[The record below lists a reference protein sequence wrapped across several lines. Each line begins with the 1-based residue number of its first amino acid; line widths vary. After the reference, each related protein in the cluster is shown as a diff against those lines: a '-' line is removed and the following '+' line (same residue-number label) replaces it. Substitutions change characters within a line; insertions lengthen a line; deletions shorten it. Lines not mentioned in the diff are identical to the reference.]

1 MVGFGRLRGDIG
13 AVIDYISE
21 IFGLVLSRLFVHNAV
36 HNPLLATLSPCD
48 GSIRRGT
55 PVGKTMTPRQNAAVN
70 RWSRPDAPTPLAS
83 WYTEGVCDGV
93 GDRLWMFDNSGTP
106 SLELLRFHPLLAT
119 ANGFEDALR
128 ERVDELDTFDH
139 PAFSRVRAIQR
150 LDSGDLALVSTFITG
165 KRVSEIFHSPNARTG
180 VHPAFAAWFIRE
192 LTSAVAELHR
202 QGRGI
207 AHAGLTT
214 DRVIV
219 TPDSRI
225 VVVEH
230 VLGAAL
236 DRLQLP
242 VSRLWQDLGLVAAE
256 TEGRARL
263 DQRSDVIQVAWI
275 ALSLLVGRR
284 ISPLEYPEHVDT
296 LLDEFVGASRDRSPV
311 LVSAL
316 RCWLERALHT
326 TGDAFESAI
335 HAQAGLGDLR
345 GQGSPRT
352 VSFPASRIA
361 VDQLALPPLQ
371 PMPATSPQSAPE
383 LVAREEI
390 LESSSETS
398 SMAKATEFAVDEFD
412 HAVPEERSRIGDA
425 DARRARVPGAGWIV
439 AAVLALVA
447 VAEAGWIGRVALT
460 RAAVP
465 PTPPVP
471 VVVDSIQ
478 EGDTVTVDGRE
489 VGVTP
494 LALELTSGMRS
505 ISVRTRPTV
514 VQTAPAQEAPA
525 AARPV
530 DTAAAALSLAASRE
544 RRGGLRLSSPIE
556 LQVLEGERVL
566 GSSADGP
573 VVITGGR
580 HELDFVNSAFG
591 YRSHQVVDIK
601 AGQIVPLKISPP
613 DGRVSVNAVPWA
625 QVSINGKVAGETPL
639 GNLPLPVGEHE
650 ITFRHPQLGEQT
662 QKVIVKSGVLTRVS
676 ASLAR

>member
-1 MVGFGRLRGDIG
+1 
-13 AVIDYISE
+13 
-21 IFGLVLSRLFVHNAV
+21 
-36 HNPLLATLSPCD
+36 
-48 GSIRRGT
+48 
-55 PVGKTMTPRQNAAVN
+55 MTPRNAALN
-70 RWSRPDAPTPLAS
+70 GWSRLDATKPLAS

-128 ERVDELDTFDH
+128 ERVDELDAFDH

-150 LDSGDLALVSTFITG
+150 MDSGDLALVSTFTTG
-165 KRVSEIFHSPNARTG
+165 KRVSEIFQSPNAREG
-180 VHPAFAAWFIRE
+180 VHPAFAAWIIRE

-214 DRVIV
+214 DRVIL
-219 TPDSRI
+219 TPDSRLVI
-225 VVVEH
+225 VEH

-263 DQRSDVIQVAWI
+263 DQRTDVIQVAWI

-284 ISPLEYPEHVDT
+284 ITSLEYPQRVDT
-296 LLDEFVGASRDRSPV
+296 LLDEFVRASRDRSPA

-316 RCWLERALHT
+316 RCWLERALHA

-335 HAQAGLGDLR
+335 DAQAGLGDLR
-345 GQGSPRT
+345 GQGRSRT
-352 VSFPASRIA
+352 VSFPASRFA
-361 VDQLALPPLQ
+361 VDQLAFEAPPQL
-371 PMPATSPQSAPE
+371 MPATRPQSAPE
-383 LVAREEI
+383 FAPREEI
-390 LESSSETS
+390 RESSKSETLT
-398 SMAKATEFAVDEFD
+398 MAMAAEVAVDALD
-412 HAVPEERSRIGDA
+412 HALAEERSRIGDVG
-425 DARRARVPGAGWIV
+425 ARRPRAPMAGWIV

-447 VAEAGWIGRVALT
+447 VAEAGWIGRVELT
-460 RAAVP
+460 RAAVS

-471 VVVDSIQ
+471 VVVDSLQ
-478 EGDTVTVDGRE
+478 GGDTVTVDGRE

-494 LALELTSGMRS
+494 LTLALTSGMRS
-505 ISVRTRPTV
+505 IRVRTRPAED
-514 VQTAPAQEAPA
+514 QTAPAQPAPA
-525 AARPV
+525 VARPA
-530 DTAAAALSLAASRE
+530 DIAAAAALSLAASRE

-573 VVITGGR
+573 VVTTGGR

-601 AGQIVPLKISPP
+601 AGQILPLKISPP

-625 QVSINGKVAGETPL
+625 QVSINGKSVGDTPL

-650 ITFRHPQLGEQT
+650 ITFRHPQLGEQS

>member
-1 MVGFGRLRGDIG
+1 
-13 AVIDYISE
+13 
-21 IFGLVLSRLFVHNAV
+21 
-36 HNPLLATLSPCD
+36 
-48 GSIRRGT
+48 
-55 PVGKTMTPRQNAAVN
+55 MTPGNNAAVN
-70 RWSRPDAPTPLAS
+70 GWHRLDAPKPLAS
-83 WYTEGVCDGV
+83 WYTEGICDGV

-128 ERVDELDTFDH
+128 ERVDELDAFDH

-150 LDSGDLALVSTFITG
+150 MDSGELALVSTFTSG
-165 KRVSEIFHSPNARTG
+165 KRVSEIFRSPNARAG

-192 LTSAVAELHR
+192 LTAAVAELHR

-214 DRVIV
+214 DRVIL
-219 TPDSRI
+219 TPDSRLI
-225 VVVEH
+225 IVEH

-242 VSRLWQDLGLVAAE
+242 VIRLWQDLGLVAAE
-256 TEGRARL
+256 SEGRARL
-263 DQRSDVIQVAWI
+263 DQRTDVIQVAWI

-284 ISPLEYPEHVDT
+284 ITPLAYPQQVDA
-296 LLDEFVGASRDRSPV
+296 LLDEFVAASRDRSPV

-316 RCWLERALHT
+316 RRWLERALHT
-326 TGDAFESAI
+326 SADAFESAI

-345 GQGSPRT
+345 GQGSSRT

-361 VDQLALPPLQ
+361 VDQLALAAPPQLS
-371 PMPATSPQSAPE
+371 PMVLASPQAATESA
-383 LVAREEI
+383 AREDVR
-390 LESSSETS
+390 ESSNSETPT
-398 SMAKATEFAVDEFD
+398 MAVATNFAVDELD
-412 HAVPEERSRIGDA
+412 DPIPEERSRIGVA
-425 DARRARVPGAGWIV
+425 DARGARASRAGWVV
-439 AAVLALVA
+439 AAVLGLVA
-447 VAEAGWIGRVALT
+447 VVEAGWIGRVELT
-460 RAAVP
+460 RAALSP
-465 PTPPVP
+465 APPVP
-471 VVVDSIQ
+471 VVVDSL
-478 EGDTVTVDGRE
+478 EGGDTVIVDGRE

-494 LALELTSGMRS
+494 MTLALTSATRS
-505 ISVRTRPTV
+505 IRVRTRPAV
-514 VQTAPAQEAPA
+514 ERTAPAEEAPA
-525 AARPV
+525 VAPPANAA
-530 DTAAAALSLAASRE
+530 AAAALSLAASRE

-573 VVITGGR
+573 VVTTGGR

-591 YRSHQVVDIK
+591 YRLHQTVDIK

-625 QVSINGKVAGETPL
+625 QVSINGKLVGDTPL

>member
-1 MVGFGRLRGDIG
+1 
-13 AVIDYISE
+13 
-21 IFGLVLSRLFVHNAV
+21 
-36 HNPLLATLSPCD
+36 
-48 GSIRRGT
+48 
-55 PVGKTMTPRQNAAVN
+55 
-70 RWSRPDAPTPLAS
+70 
-83 WYTEGVCDGV
+83 
-93 GDRLWMFDNSGTP
+93 MFDNSGTP
-106 SLELLRFHPLLAT
+106 SLELLRFHPQLAT

-128 ERVDELDTFDH
+128 ERVNELDSFDH

-150 LDSGDLALVSTFITG
+150 LDSGDLALVSSFITG
-165 KRVSEIFHSPNARTG
+165 KRVSEIFHSPNARAG

-207 AHAGLTT
+207 AHGGLTT

-242 VSRLWQDLGLVAAE
+242 VSRLWHDLGLVAAE

-263 DQRSDVIQVAWI
+263 DQRTDVIQVAWI

-335 HAQAGLGDLR
+335 HAHAGLGVLH
-345 GQGSPRT
+345 GQGSSRT
-352 VSFPASRIA
+352 VSFPVSRIA
-361 VDQLALPPLQ
+361 VDQLALPPL
-371 PMPATSPQSAPE
+371 PMPAPSPQAPV

-390 LESSSETS
+390 LESPDSETPT
-398 SMAKATEFAVDEFD
+398 MAKATEFALDEFD
-412 HAVPEERSRIGDA
+412 HAVPDGRSRIGDA
-425 DARRARVPGAGWIV
+425 DARLPRAPMAGWIV

-447 VAEAGWIGRVALT
+447 VAEAGWIGRVALS
-460 RAAVP
+460 RAAVSP
-465 PTPPVP
+465 PPPVP
-471 VVVDSIQ
+471 VVVDSLQ
-478 EGDTVTVDGRE
+478 GGDTVTVDGVE

-505 ISVRTRPTV
+505 ISVRTRPTL
-514 VQTAPAQEAPA
+514 VQTAPAQEVPA

-530 DTAAAALSLAASRE
+530 DTAAATLSLAASRE

-625 QVSINGKVAGETPL
+625 QVSINGRVAGETPL

>member
-1 MVGFGRLRGDIG
+1 
-13 AVIDYISE
+13 
-21 IFGLVLSRLFVHNAV
+21 
-36 HNPLLATLSPCD
+36 
-48 GSIRRGT
+48 
-55 PVGKTMTPRQNAAVN
+55 MTPRNNAAVSG
-70 RWSRPDAPTPLAS
+70 WSRLDAPKPLAS

-128 ERVDELDTFDH
+128 ERVDELEGFDH
-139 PAFSRVRAIQR
+139 PSFSRVRAIQR
-150 LDSGDLALVSTFITG
+150 MDSGDLALVSTFTTG
-165 KRVSEIFHSPNARTG
+165 KRVSEILNSPNAQAG

-214 DRVIV
+214 DRVIL
-219 TPDSRI
+219 TPDSRLVI
-225 VVVEH
+225 VEH

-256 TEGRARL
+256 NAGRAQL
-263 DQRSDVIQVAWI
+263 DQRTDVIQVAWI
-275 ALSLLVGRR
+275 ALSLLLGRR
-284 ISPLEYPEHVDT
+284 ITPLEYPQRIDT
-296 LLDEFVGASRDRSPV
+296 LLDEFVAASRDRSPV

-316 RCWLERALHT
+316 RRWLERALHS

-335 HAQAGLGDLR
+335 HAHAGLGDLR
-345 GQGSPRT
+345 GQGSSRT
-352 VSFPASRIA
+352 VSFPASRMPA
-361 VDQLALPPLQ
+361 ELALEAPPQLQLQ
-371 PMPATSPQSAPE
+371 PMPATSPQSAAESAETPTMAMATDFAFDELDDAGPE
-383 LVAREEI
+383 KV
-390 LESSSETS
+390 
-398 SMAKATEFAVDEFD
+398 
-412 HAVPEERSRIGDA
+412 SRIA
-425 DARRARVPGAGWIV
+425 DAAPRQARPPLAGWIV
-439 AAVLALVA
+439 AAVFALVA
-447 VAEAGWIGRVALT
+447 VAEAGWIGRIELT
-460 RAAVP
+460 RAAVS
-465 PTPPVP
+465 PTPPLP
-471 VVVDSIQ
+471 VVVESLQ
-478 EGDTVTVDGRE
+478 GGDTVIVDGRE

-494 LALELTSGMRS
+494 LTVALTPGMRS
-505 ISVRTRPTV
+505 IRVRTRPAVDQTV
-514 VQTAPAQEAPA
+514 AAPEAPA
-525 AARPV
+525 VVRAA
-530 DTAAAALSLAASRE
+530 DTAAAAALSLAASRE

-573 VVITGGR
+573 VVATAGR

-601 AGQIVPLKISPP
+601 SGQIVPMKISPP

-625 QVSINGKVAGETPL
+625 QVSINGKPVGDTPL

-676 ASLAR
+676 ASMAR

>member
-1 MVGFGRLRGDIG
+1 
-13 AVIDYISE
+13 
-21 IFGLVLSRLFVHNAV
+21 
-36 HNPLLATLSPCD
+36 
-48 GSIRRGT
+48 
-55 PVGKTMTPRQNAAVN
+55 MTPRNNAAVSG
-70 RWSRPDAPTPLAS
+70 WSRLDAPKPLAS

-128 ERVDELDTFDH
+128 ERVDELDGFDH
-139 PAFSRVRAIQR
+139 PSFSRVRAIQR
-150 LDSGDLALVSTFITG
+150 MDSGDLALVSTFTTG
-165 KRVSEIFHSPNARTG
+165 KRVSEILDSPNAQAG

-202 QGRGI
+202 QGHGI

-214 DRVIV
+214 DRVIL
-219 TPDSRI
+219 TPDSRLVI
-225 VVVEH
+225 VEH

-256 TEGRARL
+256 NAGRAQL
-263 DQRSDVIQVAWI
+263 DQRTDVIQVAWI

-284 ISPLEYPEHVDT
+284 ITPLEYPLRIDT
-296 LLDEFVGASRDRSPV
+296 LLDEFVAASRDRSPV

-316 RCWLERALHT
+316 RRWLERALHS
-326 TGDAFESAI
+326 TGDSFESAI
-335 HAQAGLGDLR
+335 HAHAGLGDLR
-345 GQGSPRT
+345 GQGSSRT
-352 VSFPASRIA
+352 VSFPTSRMPA
-361 VDQLALPPLQ
+361 ELALEAPPLQLQ
-371 PMPATSPQSAPE
+371 PMPAASAQSATESAETPIMAMATDFAFDELDDAGPE
-383 LVAREEI
+383 NV
-390 LESSSETS
+390 
-398 SMAKATEFAVDEFD
+398 
-412 HAVPEERSRIGDA
+412 SRIA
-425 DARRARVPGAGWIV
+425 DAAPRQARPPLTGWIV
-439 AAVLALVA
+439 AAVFALVA
-447 VAEAGWIGRVALT
+447 VAEAGWIGRIELT
-460 RAAVP
+460 RAAVS
-465 PTPPVP
+465 PTPPLP
-471 VVVDSIQ
+471 VIVESLQ
-478 EGDTVTVDGRE
+478 GGDTVIVDGRE

-494 LALELTSGMRS
+494 LTVALTPGVRS
-505 ISVRTRPTV
+505 IRVRTRPAV
-514 VQTAPAQEAPA
+514 DQAVAAPEAPA
-525 AARPV
+525 VVRAA
-530 DTAAAALSLAASRE
+530 DTGAAAALSLAASRE

-573 VVITGGR
+573 VVATAGR

-601 AGQIVPLKISPP
+601 SGQIVPMKISPP

-625 QVSINGKVAGETPL
+625 QVSINGKPVGDTPL

-676 ASLAR
+676 ASMAR